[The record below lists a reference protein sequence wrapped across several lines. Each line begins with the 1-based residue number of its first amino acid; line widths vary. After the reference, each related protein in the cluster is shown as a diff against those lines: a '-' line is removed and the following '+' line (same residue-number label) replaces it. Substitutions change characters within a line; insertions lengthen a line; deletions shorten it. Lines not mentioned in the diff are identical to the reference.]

1 MQSPIRQT
9 LFALVAGLVVVAA
22 AALVV
27 QPSLAA
33 ALIF

>member
-1 MQSPIRQT
+1 MRSPIRQT
-9 LFALVAGLVVVAA
+9 LLALFAGLVVVAA

-33 ALIF
+33 ALAF

>member
-1 MQSPIRQT
+1 MQSPVRQT
-9 LFALVAGLVVVAA
+9 LLALVAGLVVVAA

>member
-1 MQSPIRQT
+1 MQSPVRQT
-9 LFALVAGLVVVAA
+9 LFALVAGLIVVAA

>member
-1 MQSPIRQT
+1 MQRPIRQT

>member
-1 MQSPIRQT
+1 MQSPVRQT